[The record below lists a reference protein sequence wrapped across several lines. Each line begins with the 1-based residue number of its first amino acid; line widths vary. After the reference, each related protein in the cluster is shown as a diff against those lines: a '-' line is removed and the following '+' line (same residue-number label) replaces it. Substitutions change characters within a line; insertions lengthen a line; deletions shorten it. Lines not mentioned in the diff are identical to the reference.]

1 MPQTSFTSR
10 FASSSRYLDSTSA
23 VTLPDNRAVEK
34 SPWNDSTPRPWADRS
49 SQSTGSIAPSTLPA
63 RHARVSILYLAWLP
77 VYRKYPATVLLSC
90 KPTYTCSHTHARCPA
105 HEYRYA
111 GMTSHISGQL
121 SLETHLSRRHH
132 PLYGQALQRV
142 RWGSEERPILGP
154 ILPRT
159 RHPRPPLAPI
169 LPSGQHLR
177 GQHYRG
183 SSRGQ
188 HRGPSF

>member
-142 RWGSEERPILGP
+142 STEA
-154 ILPRT
+154 
-159 RHPRPPLAPI
+159 HPFNFALVQTNHVSAE
-169 LPSGQHLR
+169 PSPGR
-177 GQHYRG
+177 AAA
-183 SSRGQ
+183 S
-188 HRGPSF
+188 